1 MACDK
6 RSVLLTCPLL
16 LRAARREPSDLTIA
30 TPAILRPSD
39 TDFDTESF
47 HKLLQHYAT
56 TRSPVPRRRNQT
68 RLGVGGGVV
77 PTSREFAFATIGTQ
91 PSSFCIGLGAWKEM
105 LGMPRPIL
113 VVTSRYPKE
122 VEDRID
128 RDYNARRDPNQ
139 FPFSQQKLLSASEG
153 ADALFITPA
162 DRLESRFFQ
171 KVSSTV
177 KVIATYSVGFE
188 HIDLEAAARRK
199 IQVAYTPGVNS
210 EATADIAMLLL
221 LGASRRAYEAQELVR
236 TGTWKPLSPDMLLG
250 WQVGGKVLG
259 ILGMGRVGQA
269 VARRARGFGM
279 KIHYCNAS
287 ELPAEIAGDAVC
299 HRDPSDLLRAS
310 QFLSLHAPETPQT
323 RHFLNSKTISLLPP
337 GAIVVNTARGGLVVD
352 DDLIAALKSGWV
364 AAAGLDVFEGEPK
377 LHPEY
382 LSLKNT
388 FLLPHIGSATIETRT
403 AMGMLALDN
412 VEAVLNGRPAPTL
425 VPSVVGNGLR
435 H

>member
-1 MACDK
+1 MTK
-6 RSVLLTCPLL
+6 
-16 LRAARREPSDLTIA
+16 
-30 TPAILRPSD
+30 
-39 TDFDTESF
+39 
-47 HKLLQHYAT
+47 
-56 TRSPVPRRRNQT
+56 
-68 RLGVGGGVV
+68 
-77 PTSREFAFATIGTQ
+77 
-91 PSSFCIGLGAWKEM
+91 
-105 LGMPRPIL
+105 PIL

-128 RDYNARRDPNQ
+128 RDYGARRSPDQLPLS
-139 FPFSQQKLLSASEG
+139 PEKLLSASEG

-162 DRLESRFFQ
+162 DRLDSGFFQ
-171 KVSSTV
+171 KVSPTV
-177 KVIATYSVGFE
+177 KIVATFSVGFE

-199 IQVAYTPGVNS
+199 IPVAYTPGVNS

-236 TGTWKPLSPDMLLG
+236 TGAWKPLNPDMLLG

-279 KIHYCNAS
+279 TIHYYDTS
-287 ELPAEIAGDAVC
+287 ELPAEIAGDAVY
-299 HRDPSDLLRAS
+299 HEDPSDLLRAS

-323 RHFLNSKTISLLPP
+323 HHFLNSKAISLLPS
-337 GAIVVNTARGGLVVD
+337 GAIVVNTSRGGLVVD
-352 DDLIAALKSGWV
+352 DDLIAALKSGRV

-382 LSLKNT
+382 VSLKNT
-388 FLLPHIGSATIETRT
+388 FLLPHMGSATIETRT

-412 VEAVLNGRPAPTL
+412 VDAGLNGRAAPTL
-425 VPSVVGNGLR
+425 VPNRSQEIA
-435 H
+435 